1 MDGDADEARKGSQDV
16 PERTSPVFFRG
27 KLGEKLHQET
37 PGFDLSDP
45 NMRVIDVSYNCL
57 HDKHLKWFFRHP
69 ERKKRLVKKGL
80 ITSNEKVLCTRKEYN
95 HYSSYIKSVQLLW
108 EKQCCAQQKM
118 LLKQFLV
125 LQQQG
130 EVPSHISLTD
140 IREWLIA
147 KGRNYFK
154 KTFQSEM
161 KEGKNL
167 YLAELAWD
175 VKRRLR
181 LEELERE
188 VCRELH
194 LERRIPWSLIGQP
207 GSQMGDWRPLGM
219 ETHTPLGMDSPSR
232 HSTSSMD
239 TLSSQILTENLQVAR
254 LHTARPH
261 TARPQTTRPRTAR
274 PPTERPSSGSDHSGT
289 LSTVMTC
296 SPHSTSPSVIT
307 VRDLLLMIGHIK
319 SSLLEEVNSNLI
331 PAMVDF
337 IRQRASESAAESVL
351 PISKDT
357 NEDST
362 QGSVSC
368 TSLLSKVNIIYFTQ
382 SPDSRSSSISID
394 EPVTAVQ
401 TYCSSSSLSSEER
414 AHSSSSQI
422 STENLLAARPQYT
435 RPQTDRPQSVRPQS
449 VRPQSVRPQSARPQ
463 SARPQSARPQSAR
476 PQSARPQS
484 ARPQSARP
492 QSAKPRTATD
502 YSGTSSAVVGRGH
515 VVPVKL
521 TLDPFSS
528 LLSSEETNT
537 NLPSSSPSS
546 CSIKLSD
553 SRSDIPCS
561 LALSSISN
569 VSGCDSSS
577 STSLS
582 SEEQAH
588 SASNQISTNNLQA
601 ARPCSATP
609 QSAMSQSGRPQ
620 SDRQCTAT
628 DDSETSSAVVGCTP
642 HSASP
647 YVIGPFSHGHVIPF
661 KQTLASF
668 SSSYNTSFPSSQGS
682 SSSSSLVS
690 TTLKLSATDMPPKQG
705 SARSTSASSSC
716 SIKLLDSMSDIP
728 CSLAVRSISTVP
740 GPDSSSSPVREHQ
753 FATEVSSIC
762 LSLDKN
768 VQGGS
773 VTPPDS
779 SDVSLPS
786 IIERAGVLVCSV
798 ISQSLA
804 IVEAQ
809 SSVNVEEGSPS
820 PTTVSHSPTRV
831 FVSHLRSSP
840 LGEDLVDSTLGNVI
854 AVLKMEGILSSS
866 PTFEEELLDLS
877 SSCSSSS
884 SETLRCV
891 SVGPLGSGSETSF
904 KLLGGRTLS
913 IATPTA
919 HVITEDLEVYS
930 DEIIDEILIIMR
942 TKKEDDSGS
951 DLSGASTPCNT
962 SESRSSSALRGVLPC
977 DRRILSA
984 TLLGI
989 QNTLDSVN
997 LSGECS
1003 ISPQDNAR
1011 VLEMIELLQRRLEG
1025 TSSES
1030 SIHITDVASPQG
1042 FPLPVSLRAVQSC
1055 VVASD
1060 KDLKAE
1066 RVKGVFESLRS
1077 QFMSN
1082 SIKPVSNIIAKATTK
1097 MAASNQ
1103 VSLETLQAA
1112 SAKSSAVAQNLISSV
1127 IFKVAKESCSD
1138 DLECLGDQLRCPS
1151 ALARVLT
1158 LLTSEKATLT
1168 PDVLKIRREMSKEVA
1183 TELQSFLIKGSLTG
1197 TQTPSNGHVCTSG
1210 SDPREAVRDILRKT
1224 KEEASNKS
1232 LDKIFSV
1239 NLDERLTDSIAD
1251 ALYPKLHDTLESKR
1265 ELHASYYSS
1274 QISCSLSP
1282 FEVENSLELQEFSDP
1297 LSESILCL
1305 LDRTFGD
1312 KALNLKTGGGVF
1324 QYVTD
1329 STYKKLLIGPHTN
1342 DVNVVVH
1349 TIAVEELPVEGCI
1362 AQSEA
1367 IHGLHKKQEL
1377 PSNTSGRGNET
1388 PSPTNCLLEGV
1399 VGKLVQKMLFQGLDI
1414 PEVPM
1419 NDSRSETFKLQYELV
1434 AKLCPLM
1441 VRTIMATTIA
1451 NQPPTIQEAVM
1462 SSENIHVKQLCEA
1475 AFKPLKENHVPDV
1488 SETNIMVRRALS
1500 EIESCMIETS
1510 EEDSPSLHST
1520 PEVVVDLI
1528 TKLLHGY
1535 ELDPEDFASPVS
1547 SPTTPL
1553 SDVAMDM
1560 VVSVLRDMSDSP
1572 DVTSALEMT
1581 KDLKMPYS
1589 RLSSARIVSALCR
1602 ELEEHMGSP
1611 DALRRALSHGSGEMT
1626 TAIASALTR
1635 EVNHLGSI
1643 FPKVSVRPLSSDIC
1657 LRTHQDKVM
1666 VKSRCGSAEVK
1677 TSQPVYIIVH
1687 VEAVMDI
1694 IVRLLSLIVPR
1705 NQVKL
1710 SGWTLVEDVTNKL
1723 SSALWVRV
1731 TNRWS
1736 EANVCLKATD
1746 IFQLVLAVHR
1756 KLTQRYGTEEALQK
1770 ILCHKAPKLHKDIVC
1785 LVTNGIMEAP
1795 SKLQGTKNLE
1805 STLNLKELTALFNEM
1820 TTRQSLNK
1828 NAEQSSIKTVI
1839 EQPERSTVEQV
1850 TSGSTS
1856 FIRERLLEQVLMK
1869 LVKKICRMPK
1879 RTKKHQCIQISDMV
1893 TELIRLFD
1901 DEVAKYLI
1909 ENMESQQTSLDSKM
1923 TSKLADAI
1931 YTDLGKVKRLKRYL
1945 KIEDFFEDQE
1955 MLSIVSVIVSHKLL
1969 AILKP
1974 SVPNP
1979 YDGEASDLEDS
1990 CSDSCSW
1997 DDVEEAESEGVH
2009 YATGRKSNVSIALR
2023 DTTEQPE
2030 VYIAVDSPPVIK
2042 LSKMRKG
2049 IQGFFWGVQK
2059 AWKRLVTCDSSGT
2072 SEG

>member
-1 MDGDADEARKGSQDV
+1 
-16 PERTSPVFFRG
+16 
-27 KLGEKLHQET
+27 
-37 PGFDLSDP
+37 
-45 NMRVIDVSYNCL
+45 MRVIDVSYNCL
-57 HDKHLKWFFRHP
+57 HDKHLKCFFRHP
-69 ERKKRLVKKGL
+69 ERKKRLVKQGL
-80 ITSNEKVLCTRKEYN
+80 ITSNEKVLCTCKEYN
-95 HYSSYIKSVQLLW
+95 RYSGYIKSVQLLW
-108 EKQCCAQQKM
+108 EKQCCAQQKN

-154 KTFQSEM
+154 NTFQSEM
-161 KEGKNL
+161 EEGKNL
-167 YLAELAWD
+167 HLAELAWE

-188 VCRELH
+188 VCRELR
-194 LERRIPWSLIGQP
+194 LERRIGQP

-219 ETHTPLGMDSPSR
+219 ETHTPLVMDSPFR

-239 TLSSQILTENLQVAR
+239 TLSSQISTENLEVAR
-254 LHTARPH
+254 LHTARP
-261 TARPQTTRPRTAR
+261 RSAR
-274 PPTERPSSGSDHSGT
+274 PPTERPSSDSDHSGT
-289 LSTVMTC
+289 VSTVMTC
-296 SPHSTSPSVIT
+296 SPHSASPSAIT
-307 VRDLLLMIGHIK
+307 VRDLLLMIGHIT
-319 SSLLEEVNSNLI
+319 SSVLEEVNGILI
-331 PAMVDF
+331 PALVDL
-337 IRQRASESAAESVL
+337 IRLRASESAAESML

-368 TSLLSKVNIIYFTQ
+368 TSLLSKVNVICLTQ
-382 SPDSRSSSISID
+382 SPDSRSSPISID

-401 TYCSSSSLSSEER
+401 TCCSSSSLSSEER

-422 STENLLAARPQYT
+422 STKNLLAT
-435 RPQTDRPQSVRPQS
+435 RPRST
-449 VRPQSVRPQSARPQ
+449 
-463 SARPQSARPQSAR
+463 
-476 PQSARPQS
+476 
-484 ARPQSARP
+484 RP
-492 QSAKPRTATD
+492 QSAKPPTAKPSPAKPPSDKPSPAKPPSAKPPSDKPPPAKPQSAKPSPAKPSPAKPPSDKPSPAKPPSAKLRSAVPQSAKPQSAKPPPAKLRSAKPPLAKLQSAKPPTATD

-515 VVPVKL
+515 VIPVKL
-521 TLDPFSS
+521 TLAPFSS

-537 NLPSSSPSS
+537 NLPSSSRPSS
-546 CSIKLSD
+546 CSIKLLD

-561 LALSSISN
+561 LA
-569 VSGCDSSS
+569 VS
-577 STSLS
+577 
-582 SEEQAH
+582 
-588 SASNQISTNNLQA
+588 
-601 ARPCSATP
+601 
-609 QSAMSQSGRPQ
+609 
-620 SDRQCTAT
+620 
-628 DDSETSSAVVGCTP
+628 
-642 HSASP
+642 
-647 YVIGPFSHGHVIPF
+647 
-661 KQTLASF
+661 
-668 SSSYNTSFPSSQGS
+668 
-682 SSSSSLVS
+682 
-690 TTLKLSATDMPPKQG
+690 
-705 SARSTSASSSC
+705 
-716 SIKLLDSMSDIP
+716 
-728 CSLAVRSISTVP
+728 SISTVP
-740 GPDSSSSPVREHQ
+740 GHDSSSSPVRENQ

-762 LSLDKN
+762 LSQDRN
-768 VQGGS
+768 GQGGS
-773 VTPPDS
+773 VTPPAPL
-779 SDVSLPS
+779 DVSLPS
-786 IIERAGVLVCSV
+786 IIEQAGELVCSV
-798 ISQSLA
+798 ISKSLA
-804 IVEAQ
+804 IVEAR

-820 PTTVSHSPTRV
+820 PTTVSHSPTSV

-840 LGEDLVDSTLGNVI
+840 LGEDLVDSTLADVI
-854 AVLKMEGILSSS
+854 SVLKMEGILSSS
-866 PTFEEELLDLS
+866 PTLEEELLDLS

-884 SETLRCV
+884 SETLQCV
-891 SVGPLGSGSETSF
+891 SVGPLGGGSETSF

-942 TKKEDDSGS
+942 TKKDDDSGS
-951 DLSGASTPCNT
+951 DVSGASTPCST
-962 SESRSSSALRGVLPC
+962 PAPQSRSSSALRGVLPH
-977 DRRILSA
+977 DRRILST

-989 QNTLDSVN
+989 QNTLDSEN

-1011 VLEMIELLQRRLEG
+1011 VLEMIKLLQRRLDG
-1025 TSSES
+1025 TPSES
-1030 SIHITDVASPQG
+1030 SIHITDVASPLG
-1042 FPLPVSLRAVQSC
+1042 FPLPVSLHAVQSC
-1055 VVASD
+1055 VFATD

-1077 QFMSN
+1077 QFMSY
-1082 SIKPVSNIIAKATTK
+1082 SIKPVSNIITRATTK

-1127 IFKVAKESCSD
+1127 LFQVAKVSCSD
-1138 DLECLGDQLRCPS
+1138 DLEGLGDHLRCPS
-1151 ALARVLT
+1151 TLTRVLT
-1158 LLTSEKATLT
+1158 PLTSEKATLT
-1168 PDVLKIRREMSKEVA
+1168 PAVLKIRREMCKEVA
-1183 TELQSFLIKGSLTG
+1183 TELQSFLIKESLTG
-1197 TQTPSNGHVCTSG
+1197 TQTPSNGHACTSG
-1210 SDPREAVRDILRKT
+1210 SAPREAVRDILRKT

-1232 LDKIFSV
+1232 LNNIFSV

-1265 ELHASYYSS
+1265 ELQASYYSS

-1282 FEVENSLELQEFSDP
+1282 FEVESSLELQEFTDP
-1297 LSESILCL
+1297 LSESVLCL

-1312 KALNLKTGGGVF
+1312 KAQNLKTGGGVL

-1329 STYKKLLIGPHTN
+1329 PTYKKLLIGPHTN

-1377 PSNTSGRGNET
+1377 PSSGRGNET
-1388 PSPTNCLLEGV
+1388 QSPTNCLLEGV
-1399 VGKLVQKMLFQGLDI
+1399 VGKLVRKMLFQGLDV

-1419 NDSRSETFKLQYELV
+1419 KDSRSESFKLQYELV

-1462 SSENIHVKQLCEA
+1462 SSENIHVKELCEA
-1475 AFKPLKENHVPDV
+1475 GIKPFKENHVPDD

-1500 EIESCMIETS
+1500 EIESCMMENS
-1510 EEDSPSLHST
+1510 DKDSPSLHST

-1535 ELDPEDFASPVS
+1535 ELDSEDFASPVS
-1547 SPTTPL
+1547 SPTTTL

-1572 DVTSALEMT
+1572 DVPSALEMT
-1581 KDLKMPYS
+1581 KDLKTPYS
-1589 RLSSARIVSALCR
+1589 RPSSARIVSALCR

-1611 DALRRALSHGSGEMT
+1611 DALRRALSRGSGEMT
-1626 TAIASALTR
+1626 TAIASAVTR
-1635 EVNHLGSI
+1635 EVNRLGSI
-1643 FPKVSVRPLSSDIC
+1643 VPKVSVRPLSSDIC
-1657 LRTHQDKVM
+1657 LRTDQDKVM

-1677 TSQPVYIIVH
+1677 ASQPVYIIVH

-1694 IVRLLSLIVPR
+1694 IVRLRSLIVPR
-1705 NQVKL
+1705 TQDKL
-1710 SGWTLVEDVTNKL
+1710 ASWTLVEDVTNKL

-1731 TNRWS
+1731 TNRWR

-1746 IFQLVLAVHR
+1746 IFQLVLSVHR
-1756 KLTQRYGTEEALQK
+1756 KLMQRYGTEEALQK

-1785 LVTNGIMEAP
+1785 LVTNAIMDAP

-1828 NAEQSSIKTVI
+1828 KAEQSSIKTEI
-1839 EQPERSTVEQV
+1839 EQPEWSTVEQV
-1850 TSGSTS
+1850 TSGSSS
-1856 FIRERLLEQVLMK
+1856 FIRELILEEVLMK

-1879 RTKKHQCIQISDMV
+1879 RTNKHQRIQISDLV

-1909 ENMESQQTSLDSKM
+1909 EEMGSQQKSFNSKM

-1931 YTDLGKVKRLKRYL
+1931 YTDLGKVKRLKRSL
-1945 KIEDFFEDQE
+1945 KIDDLFEDQE

-1974 SVPNP
+1974 SVPS
-1979 YDGEASDLEDS
+1979 ETSDLEDS
-1990 CSDSCSW
+1990 CSD
-1997 DDVEEAESEGVH
+1997 DVEDVESEGVH
-2009 YATGRKSNVSIALR
+2009 YATGRKSKRSIVLK
-2023 DTTEQPE
+2023 DTTDQPDM
-2030 VYIAVDSPPVIK
+2030 YIAVDSPPMIK

-2049 IQGFFWGVQK
+2049 IRGFFWGVQK
-2059 AWKRLVTCDSSGT
+2059 AWKRLVTCKSSG
-2072 SEG
+2072 SSDG

>member
-1 MDGDADEARKGSQDV
+1 
-16 PERTSPVFFRG
+16 
-27 KLGEKLHQET
+27 
-37 PGFDLSDP
+37 
-45 NMRVIDVSYNCL
+45 MRVIDVSYNCL
-57 HDKHLKWFFRHP
+57 HDKHLKCFFRHP
-69 ERKKRLVKKGL
+69 ERKKRLVKQGL
-80 ITSNEKVLCTRKEYN
+80 ITSNEKVLCTCKEYN
-95 HYSSYIKSVQLLW
+95 RYSGYIKSVQLLW
-108 EKQCCAQQKM
+108 EKQCCAQQKN

-154 KTFQSEM
+154 NTFQSEM
-161 KEGKNL
+161 EEGKNL

-188 VCRELH
+188 VCRELR
-194 LERRIPWSLIGQP
+194 LERRTGQP

-219 ETHTPLGMDSPSR
+219 ETHTPLVMDSPFR

-239 TLSSQILTENLQVAR
+239 TLSSQISTENLEVAR
-254 LHTARPH
+254 LHTARP
-261 TARPQTTRPRTAR
+261 RSAR
-274 PPTERPSSGSDHSGT
+274 PPTERPSSDSDHSGT

-296 SPHSTSPSVIT
+296 SPHSASPSVIT
-307 VRDLLLMIGHIK
+307 VRDLLLMIGHIT
-319 SSLLEEVNSNLI
+319 SSVLEEVNSILI
-331 PAMVDF
+331 PALVDL
-337 IRQRASESAAESVL
+337 IRLRASESAAESML

-368 TSLLSKVNIIYFTQ
+368 TSLLSKVNVICLTQ
-382 SPDSRSSSISID
+382 SPDSRSSPISID

-401 TYCSSSSLSSEER
+401 TCCSSSSLSSEER

-422 STENLLAARPQYT
+422 STKNLLAT
-435 RPQTDRPQSVRPQS
+435 RPRST
-449 VRPQSVRPQSARPQ
+449 
-463 SARPQSARPQSAR
+463 
-476 PQSARPQS
+476 
-484 ARPQSARP
+484 RP
-492 QSAKPRTATD
+492 QSAKPPPAKPSPAKPPSDKPSPAKPQSAKPPPAKPPSAKPPSAKPPSAKPPPAKLQSAKPPPAKLRSAIPPPAKLRSAKPQSAKPPPAKLQSANPPPAKLRSAKPPPAKLQSAKPQSAKPPTATD
-502 YSGTSSAVVGRGH
+502 YSGTLSAVVGRGH
-515 VVPVKL
+515 VIPVKL
-521 TLDPFSS
+521 TLAPFSS

-537 NLPSSSPSS
+537 NLPSSSCPSS
-546 CSIKLSD
+546 CSIKLLD

-561 LALSSISN
+561 LA
-569 VSGCDSSS
+569 VS
-577 STSLS
+577 
-582 SEEQAH
+582 
-588 SASNQISTNNLQA
+588 
-601 ARPCSATP
+601 
-609 QSAMSQSGRPQ
+609 
-620 SDRQCTAT
+620 
-628 DDSETSSAVVGCTP
+628 
-642 HSASP
+642 
-647 YVIGPFSHGHVIPF
+647 
-661 KQTLASF
+661 
-668 SSSYNTSFPSSQGS
+668 
-682 SSSSSLVS
+682 
-690 TTLKLSATDMPPKQG
+690 
-705 SARSTSASSSC
+705 
-716 SIKLLDSMSDIP
+716 
-728 CSLAVRSISTVP
+728 SISTVP
-740 GPDSSSSPVREHQ
+740 GHDSSSSPVRENQ

-762 LSLDKN
+762 LSQDRN
-768 VQGGS
+768 GQGGS
-773 VTPPDS
+773 VTPPAPL
-779 SDVSLPS
+779 DVSLPS
-786 IIERAGVLVCSV
+786 IIERAGELVCSV
-798 ISQSLA
+798 ISKSLA
-804 IVEAQ
+804 IVEAR
-809 SSVNVEEGSPS
+809 SSVNGEEGSPS

-840 LGEDLVDSTLGNVI
+840 LGEDLVDSTLADVI
-854 AVLKMEGILSSS
+854 SVLKMEGILSSS
-866 PTFEEELLDLS
+866 PTLEEELLDLS

-884 SETLRCV
+884 SETLQCV

-942 TKKEDDSGS
+942 TKKDDDSGS
-951 DLSGASTPCNT
+951 DVSGASTPCST
-962 SESRSSSALRGVLPC
+962 PAPQSRSSSALRGVLPH
-977 DRRILSA
+977 DRRILST

-989 QNTLDSVN
+989 QNTLDSEN

-1011 VLEMIELLQRRLEG
+1011 VLEMIKLLQRRLDG
-1025 TSSES
+1025 TPSES
-1030 SIHITDVASPQG
+1030 SIHITDVASPLG
-1042 FPLPVSLRAVQSC
+1042 FPLPVSLHAVQSC
-1055 VVASD
+1055 VFATD

-1077 QFMSN
+1077 QFMSY
-1082 SIKPVSNIIAKATTK
+1082 SIKPVSNIITRATTK

-1127 IFKVAKESCSD
+1127 LFQVAKVSCSD
-1138 DLECLGDQLRCPS
+1138 DLEGLGDHLRCPS
-1151 ALARVLT
+1151 TLTRVLT
-1158 LLTSEKATLT
+1158 PLTSEKATLT
-1168 PDVLKIRREMSKEVA
+1168 PAVLKIRREMCKEVA
-1183 TELQSFLIKGSLTG
+1183 TELQSFLIKESLTG
-1197 TQTPSNGHVCTSG
+1197 TQTPSNGHACTSG
-1210 SDPREAVRDILRKT
+1210 SAPREAVRDILRKT

-1232 LDKIFSV
+1232 LNNIFSV

-1265 ELHASYYSS
+1265 ELQASYYSS

-1282 FEVENSLELQEFSDP
+1282 FEVESSLELQEFTDP
-1297 LSESILCL
+1297 LSESVLCL

-1312 KALNLKTGGGVF
+1312 KAQNLKTGGGVL

-1329 STYKKLLIGPHTN
+1329 PTYKKLLIGPHTN

-1377 PSNTSGRGNET
+1377 PSSTSGRGNET

-1399 VGKLVQKMLFQGLDI
+1399 VGKLVRKMLFQGLDI

-1419 NDSRSETFKLQYELV
+1419 NDSRSESFKLQYELV

-1462 SSENIHVKQLCEA
+1462 SSENIHVKELCEA
-1475 AFKPLKENHVPDV
+1475 GIKPLKENNVPDD
-1488 SETNIMVRRALS
+1488 SETNIMVRGALS

-1510 EEDSPSLHST
+1510 DKDSPSLHST

-1535 ELDPEDFASPVS
+1535 ELDSEDFASPVS
-1547 SPTTPL
+1547 SPTTTL

-1581 KDLKMPYS
+1581 KDLKTPYS
-1589 RLSSARIVSALCR
+1589 RPSSARIVSALCR

-1611 DALRRALSHGSGEMT
+1611 DALRRALSRGSGEMT
-1626 TAIASALTR
+1626 TAIASAVTR
-1635 EVNHLGSI
+1635 EVNRLGSI
-1643 FPKVSVRPLSSDIC
+1643 VPKVSVRPLSSDIC
-1657 LRTHQDKVM
+1657 LRTDQDKVM

-1677 TSQPVYIIVH
+1677 ASQPVYIIVH

-1694 IVRLLSLIVPR
+1694 IVRLRSLIVPR
-1705 NQVKL
+1705 TQDKL
-1710 SGWTLVEDVTNKL
+1710 ASWTLVEDVTNKL

-1731 TNRWS
+1731 TNRWR

-1746 IFQLVLAVHR
+1746 IFQLVLSVHR
-1756 KLTQRYGTEEALQK
+1756 KLMQRYGTEEALQK

-1785 LVTNGIMEAP
+1785 LVTNAIMDAP

-1828 NAEQSSIKTVI
+1828 KAEQSSIKTEI
-1839 EQPERSTVEQV
+1839 EQPEWSTVEQV
-1850 TSGSTS
+1850 TSGSSS
-1856 FIRERLLEQVLMK
+1856 FIRELILEEVLMK

-1879 RTKKHQCIQISDMV
+1879 RTNKHQRIQISDLV

-1909 ENMESQQTSLDSKM
+1909 EEMGSQQKSFNSKM

-1931 YTDLGKVKRLKRYL
+1931 YTDLGKVKRLKRSL
-1945 KIEDFFEDQE
+1945 KIDDLFEDQE

-1974 SVPNP
+1974 SVPS
-1979 YDGEASDLEDS
+1979 ETSDLEDS
-1990 CSDSCSW
+1990 CSD
-1997 DDVEEAESEGVH
+1997 DVEDVESEGVH
-2009 YATGRKSNVSIALR
+2009 YATGRKSKMSIVLK
-2023 DTTEQPE
+2023 DTTDQPE
-2030 VYIAVDSPPVIK
+2030 MYIAVDSPPMIK

-2049 IQGFFWGVQK
+2049 IRGFFWGVQK
-2059 AWKRLVTCDSSGT
+2059 AWKRLVTCKSSG
-2072 SEG
+2072 SSDG

>member
-1 MDGDADEARKGSQDV
+1 MPTMSKSAGKEEENGLQEA
-16 PERTSPVFFRG
+16 PERTFPVFFRG
-27 KLGEKLHQET
+27 KLGGKLHQET
-37 PGFDLSDP
+37 PGFDLLDP
-45 NMRVIDVSYNCL
+45 NMRVIDVSYNCI
-57 HDKHLKWFFRHP
+57 HDKHLKCFFRHP
-69 ERKKRLVKKGL
+69 ERKKRLVKQGL
-80 ITSNEKVLCTRKEYN
+80 ITSNEKVLCTCKEYN
-95 HYSSYIKSVQLLW
+95 RYSGYIKSVQLLW
-108 EKQCCAQQKM
+108 EKQCCAQQKN

-130 EVPSHISLTD
+130 EVPSHNSLTD

-154 KTFQSEM
+154 NTFQSEM
-161 KEGKNL
+161 EEGKNL

-188 VCRELH
+188 VCRELR
-194 LERRIPWSLIGQP
+194 LERRIGQ
-207 GSQMGDWRPLGM
+207 
-219 ETHTPLGMDSPSR
+219 
-232 HSTSSMD
+232 
-239 TLSSQILTENLQVAR
+239 
-254 LHTARPH
+254 
-261 TARPQTTRPRTAR
+261 
-274 PPTERPSSGSDHSGT
+274 
-289 LSTVMTC
+289 
-296 SPHSTSPSVIT
+296 IT
-307 VRDLLLMIGHIK
+307 VRDLLLMIGHIT
-319 SSLLEEVNSNLI
+319 SSVLEEVNSILI
-331 PAMVDF
+331 PALVDL
-337 IRQRASESAAESVL
+337 IRLRASESAAESTL

-368 TSLLSKVNIIYFTQ
+368 TSLLSKVNVICLTQ
-382 SPDSRSSSISID
+382 SPDSR
-394 EPVTAVQ
+394 
-401 TYCSSSSLSSEER
+401 
-414 AHSSSSQI
+414 
-422 STENLLAARPQYT
+422 
-435 RPQTDRPQSVRPQS
+435 
-449 VRPQSVRPQSARPQ
+449 
-463 SARPQSARPQSAR
+463 
-476 PQSARPQS
+476 
-484 ARPQSARP
+484 
-492 QSAKPRTATD
+492 
-502 YSGTSSAVVGRGH
+502 GH
-515 VVPVKL
+515 VIPVKL
-521 TLDPFSS
+521 TLTPFSS

-537 NLPSSSPSS
+537 NLPSSSCPSS
-546 CSIKLSD
+546 CSIKLLD

-561 LALSSISN
+561 LA
-569 VSGCDSSS
+569 VS
-577 STSLS
+577 
-582 SEEQAH
+582 
-588 SASNQISTNNLQA
+588 
-601 ARPCSATP
+601 
-609 QSAMSQSGRPQ
+609 
-620 SDRQCTAT
+620 
-628 DDSETSSAVVGCTP
+628 
-642 HSASP
+642 
-647 YVIGPFSHGHVIPF
+647 
-661 KQTLASF
+661 
-668 SSSYNTSFPSSQGS
+668 
-682 SSSSSLVS
+682 
-690 TTLKLSATDMPPKQG
+690 
-705 SARSTSASSSC
+705 
-716 SIKLLDSMSDIP
+716 
-728 CSLAVRSISTVP
+728 SISTVP
-740 GPDSSSSPVREHQ
+740 GHDSSSSPVRENQ

-762 LSLDKN
+762 LSQDRN
-768 VQGGS
+768 GQGGS
-773 VTPPDS
+773 VTPPAPL
-779 SDVSLPS
+779 DVSLPS
-786 IIERAGVLVCSV
+786 IIEQGGELVCSV
-798 ISQSLA
+798 ISKSLA
-804 IVEAQ
+804 IVEAR
-809 SSVNVEEGSPS
+809 SSVNGEEGSPS

-840 LGEDLVDSTLGNVI
+840 LGEDLVDSTLADVI
-854 AVLKMEGILSSS
+854 SVLKMEGILSSS
-866 PTFEEELLDLS
+866 PTLEEELLDLS

-884 SETLRCV
+884 SETLQCV

-904 KLLGGRTLS
+904 KLLVGRTLS

-942 TKKEDDSGS
+942 TKKDDDSGS
-951 DLSGASTPCNT
+951 DVSGASTPCST
-962 SESRSSSALRGVLPC
+962 PAPQSRSSSALRGVLPH
-977 DRRILSA
+977 DRRILST

-989 QNTLDSVN
+989 QNTLDSEN

-1011 VLEMIELLQRRLEG
+1011 VLEMIKLLQRRLDG
-1025 TSSES
+1025 TPSES
-1030 SIHITDVASPQG
+1030 SIHITDVASPLG
-1042 FPLPVSLRAVQSC
+1042 FPLPVSLHAVQSC
-1055 VVASD
+1055 VFATD

-1077 QFMSN
+1077 QFMSY
-1082 SIKPVSNIIAKATTK
+1082 SIKPVSNIITRATTK

-1127 IFKVAKESCSD
+1127 LFQVAKVSCSD
-1138 DLECLGDQLRCPS
+1138 DLEGLGDHLRCPS
-1151 ALARVLT
+1151 TLTRVLT
-1158 LLTSEKATLT
+1158 PLTSEKATLT
-1168 PDVLKIRREMSKEVA
+1168 PAVLKIRREMCKEVA
-1183 TELQSFLIKGSLTG
+1183 TELQSFLIKESLTG

-1210 SDPREAVRDILRKT
+1210 SAPREAVRDILRKT

-1232 LDKIFSV
+1232 LNNIFFV
-1239 NLDERLTDSIAD
+1239 HLDERLTDSIAD

-1265 ELHASYYSS
+1265 ELQASYYSS

-1282 FEVENSLELQEFSDP
+1282 FEVESSLELQEFTDP
-1297 LSESILCL
+1297 LSESVLCL

-1312 KALNLKTGGGVF
+1312 KAQNLKTGGGVL

-1329 STYKKLLIGPHTN
+1329 PTYKKLLIGPHTN

-1377 PSNTSGRGNET
+1377 PSSTSGRGNET

-1399 VGKLVQKMLFQGLDI
+1399 VGKLVRKMLFQGLDI

-1419 NDSRSETFKLQYELV
+1419 NDSRSESFKLQYELV

-1462 SSENIHVKQLCEA
+1462 SSENIHVKELCEA
-1475 AFKPLKENHVPDV
+1475 GINPLKENHVPDD
-1488 SETNIMVRRALS
+1488 SETNIMVRGALS

-1510 EEDSPSLHST
+1510 DKDSPSLHST

-1535 ELDPEDFASPVS
+1535 ELDSEDFASPVS
-1547 SPTTPL
+1547 SPTTTL

-1581 KDLKMPYS
+1581 KDLKTPYS
-1589 RLSSARIVSALCR
+1589 RPSSARIVSALCR

-1611 DALRRALSHGSGEMT
+1611 DALRRALSRGSGEMT
-1626 TAIASALTR
+1626 TAIASAVTR
-1635 EVNHLGSI
+1635 EVNRLGSI
-1643 FPKVSVRPLSSDIC
+1643 VPKVSVRPLSSDIC
-1657 LRTHQDKVM
+1657 LRTDQDKVM

-1677 TSQPVYIIVH
+1677 ASQPVYIIVH

-1694 IVRLLSLIVPR
+1694 IVRLRSLIVPR
-1705 NQVKL
+1705 TQDKL
-1710 SGWTLVEDVTNKL
+1710 ASWTLVEDVTNKL

-1731 TNRWS
+1731 TNRWR

-1746 IFQLVLAVHR
+1746 IFQLVLSVHR
-1756 KLTQRYGTEEALQK
+1756 KLMQRYGTEEALQK

-1785 LVTNGIMEAP
+1785 LVTNAIMDAP

-1828 NAEQSSIKTVI
+1828 KAEQSSIKTEI
-1839 EQPERSTVEQV
+1839 EQPEWSTVEQV
-1850 TSGSTS
+1850 TSGSSS
-1856 FIRERLLEQVLMK
+1856 FIRELILEEVLMK

-1879 RTKKHQCIQISDMV
+1879 RTNKHQRIQISDLV

-1909 ENMESQQTSLDSKM
+1909 EEMGSQQKSFNSKM

-1931 YTDLGKVKRLKRYL
+1931 YTDLGKVKRLKRSL
-1945 KIEDFFEDQE
+1945 KIDDLFEDQE

-1974 SVPNP
+1974 SVPS
-1979 YDGEASDLEDS
+1979 ETSDLEDS
-1990 CSDSCSW
+1990 YS
-1997 DDVEEAESEGVH
+1997 DDVEDAESEGVH
-2009 YATGRKSNVSIALR
+2009 YATGRKSKMSIVLK
-2023 DTTEQPE
+2023 DTTDQPE
-2030 VYIAVDSPPVIK
+2030 MYIAVDSPPMIK

-2049 IQGFFWGVQK
+2049 IRGFFWGVQK
-2059 AWKRLVTCDSSGT
+2059 AWKRLVTCKSSG
-2072 SEG
+2072 SSDG

>member
-1 MDGDADEARKGSQDV
+1 
-16 PERTSPVFFRG
+16 
-27 KLGEKLHQET
+27 
-37 PGFDLSDP
+37 
-45 NMRVIDVSYNCL
+45 MRVMDVSYNCL
-57 HDKHLKWFFRHP
+57 HDKHLKSFFRHP
-69 ERKKRLVKKGL
+69 ERKKRLVKQGL
-80 ITSNEKVLCTRKEYN
+80 ITSNEKVLCTCKEYN
-95 HYSSYIKSVQLLW
+95 RYSSYIKSVQLLW
-108 EKQCCAQQKM
+108 EKQCCAQQKN

-154 KTFQSEM
+154 NTFQSEM
-161 KEGKNL
+161 EEGKNL
-167 YLAELAWD
+167 HLAELAWD

-188 VCRELH
+188 VCRELR
-194 LERRIPWSLIGQP
+194 LARRIRWSVIGQP

-219 ETHTPLGMDSPSR
+219 ETHTPLVMDSPFR

-239 TLSSQILTENLQVAR
+239 TLSSQISTKNLEVAR
-254 LHTARPH
+254 LHTARP
-261 TARPQTTRPRTAR
+261 RYAR
-274 PPTERPSSGSDHSGT
+274 PPTERPSSDSDHSGT
-289 LSTVMTC
+289 LSTVTTC
-296 SPHSTSPSVIT
+296 SPHSASPSVIT
-307 VRDLLLMIGHIK
+307 VRDLLLMIGHIT
-319 SSLLEEVNSNLI
+319 SSVLEEVNSILI
-331 PAMVDF
+331 PALVDL
-337 IRQRASESAAESVL
+337 IRLRASESDAESML
-351 PISKDT
+351 SISKDT

-368 TSLLSKVNIIYFTQ
+368 TSLLSKVNVICLTQ
-382 SPDSRSSSISID
+382 SPDSRSSPISIE
-394 EPVTAVQ
+394 EPVKTC
-401 TYCSSSSLSSEER
+401 CSSSSLSSEER

-422 STENLLAARPQYT
+422 STKNLLATWPRST
-435 RPQTDRPQSVRPQS
+435 
-449 VRPQSVRPQSARPQ
+449 
-463 SARPQSARPQSAR
+463 
-476 PQSARPQS
+476 
-484 ARPQSARP
+484 RP
-492 QSAKPRTATD
+492 QSAKPPPAKPSPAKPPSDKPSPAKPSPAKPSPAKPPSAKPPSAKPPSAKPPPTKPPPAKLRSAKPQSGKPPPAKLRSAKPQSAKPPPAKPQSAKPPPAKLQSAKPLLAKLQSAKPPTATD
-502 YSGTSSAVVGRGH
+502 YSGTLSAVVGRGH
-515 VVPVKL
+515 VIPVKL
-521 TLDPFSS
+521 TLAPFSS

-537 NLPSSSPSS
+537 NLPSSSRPSS
-546 CSIKLSD
+546 CSIKLLD
-553 SRSDIPCS
+553 RRSDIPCS
-561 LALSSISN
+561 LA
-569 VSGCDSSS
+569 VS
-577 STSLS
+577 
-582 SEEQAH
+582 
-588 SASNQISTNNLQA
+588 
-601 ARPCSATP
+601 
-609 QSAMSQSGRPQ
+609 
-620 SDRQCTAT
+620 
-628 DDSETSSAVVGCTP
+628 
-642 HSASP
+642 
-647 YVIGPFSHGHVIPF
+647 
-661 KQTLASF
+661 
-668 SSSYNTSFPSSQGS
+668 
-682 SSSSSLVS
+682 
-690 TTLKLSATDMPPKQG
+690 
-705 SARSTSASSSC
+705 
-716 SIKLLDSMSDIP
+716 
-728 CSLAVRSISTVP
+728 SISTVP
-740 GPDSSSSPVREHQ
+740 GPDSSRSPKRENQ
-753 FATEVSSIC
+753 YATEVSSIC
-762 LSLDKN
+762 LSQDRN
-768 VQGGS
+768 GQGGS
-773 VTPPDS
+773 VTPPAPL
-779 SDVSLPS
+779 DVSLPS
-786 IIERAGVLVCSV
+786 IIERAGGLVCSV

-804 IVEAQ
+804 IVEAR
-809 SSVNVEEGSPS
+809 SSVNGEKGSPS

-840 LGEDLVDSTLGNVI
+840 LGEDLVDSTLADVI
-854 AVLKMEGILSSS
+854 SVLKMEGIFSSS
-866 PTFEEELLDLS
+866 PTLDEELLDLS

-884 SETLRCV
+884 SETLQCV

-942 TKKEDDSGS
+942 TKKDDDSGS
-951 DLSGASTPCNT
+951 DVSGASTPCST
-962 SESRSSSALRGVLPC
+962 PAPQSRSSSALRGVLPH
-977 DRRILSA
+977 DRRILST

-989 QNTLDSVN
+989 QNTLDSEN

-1011 VLEMIELLQRRLEG
+1011 VLEMIKLLQRRLDG
-1025 TSSES
+1025 TPSES
-1030 SIHITDVASPQG
+1030 SIHITDVASPLG
-1042 FPLPVSLRAVQSC
+1042 FPLPVSLHAVQSC
-1055 VVASD
+1055 VFATD

-1077 QFMSN
+1077 QFMSY
-1082 SIKPVSNIIAKATTK
+1082 SIKPVSNIITRATTK
-1097 MAASNQ
+1097 MAASKQ

-1127 IFKVAKESCSD
+1127 LFQVAKVSCSD
-1138 DLECLGDQLRCPS
+1138 DLEGLGDHLRCPS
-1151 ALARVLT
+1151 TLTRVLT
-1158 LLTSEKATLT
+1158 PLTSEKATLT
-1168 PDVLKIRREMSKEVA
+1168 PAVLKIRREMCKEVA
-1183 TELQSFLIKGSLTG
+1183 TELQSFLIKESLTG
-1197 TQTPSNGHVCTSG
+1197 TQTPSNGHACTSG
-1210 SDPREAVRDILRKT
+1210 SAPREAVRDILRKT

-1232 LDKIFSV
+1232 LNNIFSV

-1265 ELHASYYSS
+1265 ELQASYYSS

-1282 FEVENSLELQEFSDP
+1282 FEVESSLELQEFTDP
-1297 LSESILCL
+1297 LSESVLCL

-1312 KALNLKTGGGVF
+1312 KAQNLKTGGGVL

-1329 STYKKLLIGPHTN
+1329 PTYKKLLIGPHTN

-1377 PSNTSGRGNET
+1377 PSSTSDRGNET

-1399 VGKLVQKMLFQGLDI
+1399 VGKLIRKMLFQGLDI
-1414 PEVPM
+1414 PELPM
-1419 NDSRSETFKLQYELV
+1419 NDSRSESFKPQYELI

-1451 NQPPTIQEAVM
+1451 NQQPTIQEAVM
-1462 SSENIHVKQLCEA
+1462 SSDNIHVKELCEA
-1475 AFKPLKENHVPDV
+1475 GIKPLKENHVPDD

-1510 EEDSPSLHST
+1510 ANDSPSLHST

-1535 ELDPEDFASPVS
+1535 ELPSEDFASPVS
-1547 SPTTPL
+1547 SPTTTL

-1560 VVSVLRDMSDSP
+1560 VVSVLRDLSDSP

-1581 KDLKMPYS
+1581 KDLKTPYS
-1589 RLSSARIVSALCR
+1589 RPSSARIVSALCR
-1602 ELEEHMGSP
+1602 ELEEHVGSP
-1611 DALRRALSHGSGEMT
+1611 DALRRALRRGSGEMT
-1626 TAIASALTR
+1626 TAIASAVTR
-1635 EVNHLGSI
+1635 EVNRLGSI
-1643 FPKVSVRPLSSDIC
+1643 VPKVSVRPLSSDIC
-1657 LRTHQDKVM
+1657 LRTDQDKVT

-1694 IVRLLSLIVPR
+1694 IVRLRALIVPR
-1705 NQVKL
+1705 TQDKL
-1710 SGWTLVEDVTNKL
+1710 ASWTLVEDVTNKL

-1731 TNRWS
+1731 TNRWR

-1746 IFQLVLAVHR
+1746 IFQLVLSVHR
-1756 KLTQRYGTEEALQK
+1756 KLMQRYGTEEALQK

-1785 LVTNGIMEAP
+1785 LVTNGIMDAP

-1828 NAEQSSIKTVI
+1828 KAEQSSIKTEI
-1839 EQPERSTVEQV
+1839 EQPERSTVDQV
-1850 TSGSTS
+1850 TSGSSS
-1856 FIRERLLEQVLMK
+1856 FIRELILEEVLMK
-1869 LVKKICRMPK
+1869 LVKKICRFPK
-1879 RTKKHQCIQISDMV
+1879 RTNKHQRIQISDLV

-1909 ENMESQQTSLDSKM
+1909 EEMGSQQKSFNSKM

-1931 YTDLGKVKRLKRYL
+1931 YTDLGKVKRLKRSL
-1945 KIEDFFEDQE
+1945 KIDDLFEDQE
-1955 MLSIVSVIVSHKLL
+1955 MLSFVSDIVSHKLL

-1979 YDGEASDLEDS
+1979 YDHKTSDLEDS
-1990 CSDSCSW
+1990 CSD
-1997 DDVEEAESEGVH
+1997 DVEDAESEGVH
-2009 YATGRKSNVSIALR
+2009 YATGRKSKMSIVLK
-2023 DTTEQPE
+2023 DTTDQPE
-2030 VYIAVDSPPVIK
+2030 MYIAVDSPPMIK

-2049 IQGFFWGVQK
+2049 IRGFFWGVQK
-2059 AWKRLVTCDSSGT
+2059 AWKRLVTCKSSG
-2072 SEG
+2072 SSDG

>member
-1 MDGDADEARKGSQDV
+1 MDGDEARKGLQEA
-16 PERTSPVFFRG
+16 PERTFPVFFRG

-37 PGFDLSDP
+37 PGFDLLDP

-57 HDKHLKWFFRHP
+57 HDKHLKCFFRHP
-69 ERKKRLVKKGL
+69 ERKKRLVKQGL
-80 ITSNEKVLCTRKEYN
+80 ITSNEKVLCTCKEYN
-95 HYSSYIKSVQLLW
+95 RYSGYIKSVQLLW
-108 EKQCCAQQKM
+108 EKQCCAQQKN

-154 KTFQSEM
+154 NTFQSEM
-161 KEGKNL
+161 EEGKNL

-188 VCRELH
+188 VCRELR
-194 LERRIPWSLIGQP
+194 LERRTGQP

-219 ETHTPLGMDSPSR
+219 ETHTPLVMDSPFR

-239 TLSSQILTENLQVAR
+239 TLSSQISTENLEVAR
-254 LHTARPH
+254 LHTARP
-261 TARPQTTRPRTAR
+261 RSAR
-274 PPTERPSSGSDHSGT
+274 PPTERPSSDSDHSGT

-296 SPHSTSPSVIT
+296 SPHSASPSVIT
-307 VRDLLLMIGHIK
+307 VRDLLLMIGHIT
-319 SSLLEEVNSNLI
+319 SSVLEEVNSILI
-331 PAMVDF
+331 PALVDL
-337 IRQRASESAAESVL
+337 IRLRASESAAESML

-368 TSLLSKVNIIYFTQ
+368 TSLLSKVNVICLTQ
-382 SPDSRSSSISID
+382 SPDSRSSPISID

-401 TYCSSSSLSSEER
+401 TCCSSSSLSSEER

-422 STENLLAARPQYT
+422 STKNLLAT
-435 RPQTDRPQSVRPQS
+435 RPRST
-449 VRPQSVRPQSARPQ
+449 
-463 SARPQSARPQSAR
+463 
-476 PQSARPQS
+476 
-484 ARPQSARP
+484 RP
-492 QSAKPRTATD
+492 QSAKPPPAKPSPAKPPSDKPSPAKPQSAKPPPAKPPSAKPPSAKPPSAKPPPAKLQSAKPPPAKLRSAIPPPAKLRSAKPQSAKPPPAKLQSANPPPAKLRSAKPPPAKLQSAKPQSAKPPTATD
-502 YSGTSSAVVGRGH
+502 YSGTLSAVVGRGH
-515 VVPVKL
+515 VIPVKL
-521 TLDPFSS
+521 TLAPFSS

-537 NLPSSSPSS
+537 NLPSSSCPSS
-546 CSIKLSD
+546 CSIKLLD

-561 LALSSISN
+561 LA
-569 VSGCDSSS
+569 VS
-577 STSLS
+577 
-582 SEEQAH
+582 
-588 SASNQISTNNLQA
+588 
-601 ARPCSATP
+601 
-609 QSAMSQSGRPQ
+609 
-620 SDRQCTAT
+620 
-628 DDSETSSAVVGCTP
+628 
-642 HSASP
+642 
-647 YVIGPFSHGHVIPF
+647 
-661 KQTLASF
+661 
-668 SSSYNTSFPSSQGS
+668 
-682 SSSSSLVS
+682 
-690 TTLKLSATDMPPKQG
+690 
-705 SARSTSASSSC
+705 
-716 SIKLLDSMSDIP
+716 
-728 CSLAVRSISTVP
+728 SISTVP
-740 GPDSSSSPVREHQ
+740 GHDSSSSPVRENQ

-762 LSLDKN
+762 LSQDRN
-768 VQGGS
+768 GQGGS
-773 VTPPDS
+773 VTPPAPL
-779 SDVSLPS
+779 DVSLPS
-786 IIERAGVLVCSV
+786 IIERAGELVCSV
-798 ISQSLA
+798 ISKSLA
-804 IVEAQ
+804 IVEAR
-809 SSVNVEEGSPS
+809 SSVNGEEGSPS

-840 LGEDLVDSTLGNVI
+840 LGEDLVDSTLADVI
-854 AVLKMEGILSSS
+854 SVLKMEGILSSS
-866 PTFEEELLDLS
+866 PTLEEELLDLS

-884 SETLRCV
+884 SETLQCV

-942 TKKEDDSGS
+942 TKKDDDSGS
-951 DLSGASTPCNT
+951 DVSGASTPCST
-962 SESRSSSALRGVLPC
+962 PAPQSRSSSALRGVLPH
-977 DRRILSA
+977 DRRILST

-989 QNTLDSVN
+989 QNTLDSEN

-1011 VLEMIELLQRRLEG
+1011 VLEMIKLLQRRLDG
-1025 TSSES
+1025 TPSES
-1030 SIHITDVASPQG
+1030 SIHITDVASPLG
-1042 FPLPVSLRAVQSC
+1042 FPLPVSLHAVQSC
-1055 VVASD
+1055 VFATD

-1077 QFMSN
+1077 QFMSY
-1082 SIKPVSNIIAKATTK
+1082 SIKPVSNIITRATTK

-1127 IFKVAKESCSD
+1127 LFQVAKVSCSD
-1138 DLECLGDQLRCPS
+1138 DLEGLGDHLRCPS
-1151 ALARVLT
+1151 TLTRVLT
-1158 LLTSEKATLT
+1158 PLTSEKATLT
-1168 PDVLKIRREMSKEVA
+1168 PAVLKIRREMCKEVA
-1183 TELQSFLIKGSLTG
+1183 TELQSFLIKESLTG
-1197 TQTPSNGHVCTSG
+1197 TQTPSNGHACTSG
-1210 SDPREAVRDILRKT
+1210 SAPREAVRDILRKT

-1232 LDKIFSV
+1232 LNNIFSV

-1265 ELHASYYSS
+1265 ELQASYYSS

-1282 FEVENSLELQEFSDP
+1282 FEVESSLELQEFTDP
-1297 LSESILCL
+1297 LSESVLCL

-1312 KALNLKTGGGVF
+1312 KAQNLKTGGGVL

-1329 STYKKLLIGPHTN
+1329 PTYKKLLIGPHTN

-1377 PSNTSGRGNET
+1377 PSSTSGRGNET

-1399 VGKLVQKMLFQGLDI
+1399 VGKLVRKMLFQGLDI

-1419 NDSRSETFKLQYELV
+1419 NDSRSESFKLQYELV

-1462 SSENIHVKQLCEA
+1462 SSENIHVKELCEA
-1475 AFKPLKENHVPDV
+1475 GIKPLKENNVPDD
-1488 SETNIMVRRALS
+1488 SETNIMVRGALS

-1510 EEDSPSLHST
+1510 DKDSPSLHST

-1535 ELDPEDFASPVS
+1535 ELDSEDFASPVS
-1547 SPTTPL
+1547 SPTTTL

-1581 KDLKMPYS
+1581 KDLKTPYS
-1589 RLSSARIVSALCR
+1589 RPSSARIVSALCR

-1611 DALRRALSHGSGEMT
+1611 DALRRALSRGSGEMT
-1626 TAIASALTR
+1626 TAIASAVTR
-1635 EVNHLGSI
+1635 EVNRLGSI
-1643 FPKVSVRPLSSDIC
+1643 VPKVSVRPLSSDIC
-1657 LRTHQDKVM
+1657 LRTDQDKVM

-1677 TSQPVYIIVH
+1677 ASQPVYIIVH

-1694 IVRLLSLIVPR
+1694 IVRLRSLIVPR
-1705 NQVKL
+1705 TQDKL
-1710 SGWTLVEDVTNKL
+1710 ASWTLVEDVTNKL

-1731 TNRWS
+1731 TNRWR

-1746 IFQLVLAVHR
+1746 IFQLVLSVHR
-1756 KLTQRYGTEEALQK
+1756 KLMQRYGTEEALQK

-1785 LVTNGIMEAP
+1785 LVTNAIMDAP

-1828 NAEQSSIKTVI
+1828 KAEQSSIKTEI
-1839 EQPERSTVEQV
+1839 EQPEWSTVEQV
-1850 TSGSTS
+1850 TSGSSS
-1856 FIRERLLEQVLMK
+1856 FIRELILEEVLMK

-1879 RTKKHQCIQISDMV
+1879 RTNKHQRIQISDLV

-1909 ENMESQQTSLDSKM
+1909 EEMGSQQKSFNSKM

-1931 YTDLGKVKRLKRYL
+1931 YTDLGKVKRLKRSL
-1945 KIEDFFEDQE
+1945 KIDDLFEDQE

-1974 SVPNP
+1974 SVPS
-1979 YDGEASDLEDS
+1979 ETSDLEDS
-1990 CSDSCSW
+1990 CSD
-1997 DDVEEAESEGVH
+1997 DVEDVESEGVH
-2009 YATGRKSNVSIALR
+2009 YATGRKSKMSIVLK
-2023 DTTEQPE
+2023 DTTDQPE
-2030 VYIAVDSPPVIK
+2030 MYIAVDSPPMIK

-2049 IQGFFWGVQK
+2049 IRGFFWGVQK
-2059 AWKRLVTCDSSGT
+2059 AWKRLVTCKSSG
-2072 SEG
+2072 SSDG

>member
-1 MDGDADEARKGSQDV
+1 
-16 PERTSPVFFRG
+16 
-27 KLGEKLHQET
+27 
-37 PGFDLSDP
+37 
-45 NMRVIDVSYNCL
+45 MRVIDVSYNCL
-57 HDKHLKWFFRHP
+57 HDKHLKCFFRHP
-69 ERKKRLVKKGL
+69 ERKKRLVKQGL
-80 ITSNEKVLCTRKEYN
+80 ITSNEKVLCTCKEYN
-95 HYSSYIKSVQLLW
+95 RYSGYIKSVQLLW
-108 EKQCCAQQKM
+108 EKQCCAQQKN

-154 KTFQSEM
+154 NTFQSEM
-161 KEGKNL
+161 EEGKNL
-167 YLAELAWD
+167 HLAELAWE

-188 VCRELH
+188 VCRELR
-194 LERRIPWSLIGQP
+194 LERRTGQP

-219 ETHTPLGMDSPSR
+219 ETHTPLVMDSPFR

-239 TLSSQILTENLQVAR
+239 TLSSQISTENLEVAR
-254 LHTARPH
+254 LHTARP
-261 TARPQTTRPRTAR
+261 RSAR
-274 PPTERPSSGSDHSGT
+274 PPTERPSSDSDHSGT
-289 LSTVMTC
+289 VSTVMTC
-296 SPHSTSPSVIT
+296 SPHSASPSAIT
-307 VRDLLLMIGHIK
+307 VRDLLLMIGHIT
-319 SSLLEEVNSNLI
+319 SSVLEEVNSILI
-331 PAMVDF
+331 PALVDL
-337 IRQRASESAAESVL
+337 IRLRASESAAESML

-357 NEDST
+357 NQDSS

-368 TSLLSKVNIIYFTQ
+368 TSLLSKVNVICLTQ
-382 SPDSRSSSISID
+382 SPDSRSSPISID

-401 TYCSSSSLSSEER
+401 TCCSSSSLSSEER

-422 STENLLAARPQYT
+422 STKNLLAT
-435 RPQTDRPQSVRPQS
+435 RPRST
-449 VRPQSVRPQSARPQ
+449 
-463 SARPQSARPQSAR
+463 
-476 PQSARPQS
+476 
-484 ARPQSARP
+484 RP
-492 QSAKPRTATD
+492 QSAKPPPAKPPTAKPPSDKPPSDKPSPAKPPSAKPPSAKLPSAKPSPAKPQSVKPPTAKPPSAKPPSAKPPSAKPPSAKLPSDKPSPAKPPSAKLRSAIPPPAKLQSAKLQSAKPPPAKPPSDKPSPAKPPSAKLRSAIPPPAKLRSAIPPPAKLQSAKPPTATD
-502 YSGTSSAVVGRGH
+502 YSGTLSAVVGRGH
-515 VVPVKL
+515 VIPVKL
-521 TLDPFSS
+521 TLAPFSS

-537 NLPSSSPSS
+537 NLPSSSRPSS
-546 CSIKLSD
+546 CSIKLLD

-561 LALSSISN
+561 LA
-569 VSGCDSSS
+569 VS
-577 STSLS
+577 
-582 SEEQAH
+582 
-588 SASNQISTNNLQA
+588 
-601 ARPCSATP
+601 
-609 QSAMSQSGRPQ
+609 
-620 SDRQCTAT
+620 
-628 DDSETSSAVVGCTP
+628 
-642 HSASP
+642 
-647 YVIGPFSHGHVIPF
+647 
-661 KQTLASF
+661 
-668 SSSYNTSFPSSQGS
+668 
-682 SSSSSLVS
+682 
-690 TTLKLSATDMPPKQG
+690 
-705 SARSTSASSSC
+705 
-716 SIKLLDSMSDIP
+716 
-728 CSLAVRSISTVP
+728 SISTVP
-740 GPDSSSSPVREHQ
+740 GHDSSSSPVRENQ

-762 LSLDKN
+762 LSQDRN
-768 VQGGS
+768 GQGGS
-773 VTPPDS
+773 VTPPAPL
-779 SDVSLPS
+779 DVSLPS
-786 IIERAGVLVCSV
+786 IIEQGGELVCSV
-798 ISQSLA
+798 ISKSLA
-804 IVEAQ
+804 IVEAR
-809 SSVNVEEGSPS
+809 SSVNGEKGSPS

-840 LGEDLVDSTLGNVI
+840 LGEDLVDSTLADVI
-854 AVLKMEGILSSS
+854 SVLKMEGILSSS
-866 PTFEEELLDLS
+866 PTLEEELLDLS

-884 SETLRCV
+884 SETLQCV
-891 SVGPLGSGSETSF
+891 SVGPLGGGSETSF

-942 TKKEDDSGS
+942 TKKDDDSGS
-951 DLSGASTPCNT
+951 DVSGASTPCST
-962 SESRSSSALRGVLPC
+962 PAPQSRSSSALRGVLPH
-977 DRRILSA
+977 DRRILST

-989 QNTLDSVN
+989 QNTLDSEH

-1011 VLEMIELLQRRLEG
+1011 VLEMIKLLQRRLDG
-1025 TSSES
+1025 TPSES
-1030 SIHITDVASPQG
+1030 SIHITDVASPLG
-1042 FPLPVSLRAVQSC
+1042 FPLPVSLHAVQSC
-1055 VVASD
+1055 VFATD

-1077 QFMSN
+1077 QFMSY
-1082 SIKPVSNIIAKATTK
+1082 SIKPVSNIITRATTK

-1127 IFKVAKESCSD
+1127 LFQVAKVSCSD
-1138 DLECLGDQLRCPS
+1138 DLEGLGDHLRCPS
-1151 ALARVLT
+1151 TLTRVLT
-1158 LLTSEKATLT
+1158 PLTSEKATLT
-1168 PDVLKIRREMSKEVA
+1168 PAVLKIRREMCKEVA
-1183 TELQSFLIKGSLTG
+1183 TELQSFLIKESLTG

-1210 SDPREAVRDILRKT
+1210 SAPREAVRDILRKT

-1232 LDKIFSV
+1232 LNNIFSV

-1265 ELHASYYSS
+1265 ELQASYYSS

-1282 FEVENSLELQEFSDP
+1282 FEVESSLELQEFTDP
-1297 LSESILCL
+1297 LSESVLCL

-1312 KALNLKTGGGVF
+1312 KAQNLKTGGGVL

-1329 STYKKLLIGPHTN
+1329 PTYKKLLIGPHTN

-1377 PSNTSGRGNET
+1377 PSSGRGNET
-1388 PSPTNCLLEGV
+1388 QSPTNCLLEGV
-1399 VGKLVQKMLFQGLDI
+1399 VGKLVRKMLFQGLDV

-1419 NDSRSETFKLQYELV
+1419 NDSRSESFKLQYELV

-1462 SSENIHVKQLCEA
+1462 SSENIHVKELCEA
-1475 AFKPLKENHVPDV
+1475 GIKPLKENHVPND

-1500 EIESCMIETS
+1500 EIESCMIENS
-1510 EEDSPSLHST
+1510 DKDSPSLHST

-1535 ELDPEDFASPVS
+1535 ELDSEDFASPVS
-1547 SPTTPL
+1547 SPTTTL

-1572 DVTSALEMT
+1572 DVPSALEMT
-1581 KDLKMPYS
+1581 KDLKTPYS
-1589 RLSSARIVSALCR
+1589 RPSSARIVSALCR

-1611 DALRRALSHGSGEMT
+1611 DALRRALSRGSGEMT
-1626 TAIASALTR
+1626 TAIASAVTR
-1635 EVNHLGSI
+1635 EVNRLGSI
-1643 FPKVSVRPLSSDIC
+1643 VPKVSVRPLSSDIC
-1657 LRTHQDKVM
+1657 LRTDQDKVM

-1677 TSQPVYIIVH
+1677 ASQPVYIIVH

-1694 IVRLLSLIVPR
+1694 IVRLRSLIVPR
-1705 NQVKL
+1705 TQDKL
-1710 SGWTLVEDVTNKL
+1710 ASWTLVEDVTNKL

-1731 TNRWS
+1731 TNRWR

-1746 IFQLVLAVHR
+1746 IFQLVLSVHR
-1756 KLTQRYGTEEALQK
+1756 KLMQRYGTEEALQK

-1785 LVTNGIMEAP
+1785 LVTNAIMDAP

-1828 NAEQSSIKTVI
+1828 KAEQSSIKTEI
-1839 EQPERSTVEQV
+1839 EQPEWSTVEQV
-1850 TSGSTS
+1850 TSGSSS
-1856 FIRERLLEQVLMK
+1856 FIRELILEEVLMK

-1879 RTKKHQCIQISDMV
+1879 RTNKHQRIQISDLV

-1909 ENMESQQTSLDSKM
+1909 EEMGSQQKSFNSKM

-1931 YTDLGKVKRLKRYL
+1931 YTDLGKVKRLKRSL
-1945 KIEDFFEDQE
+1945 KIDDLFEDQE

-1974 SVPNP
+1974 SVPS
-1979 YDGEASDLEDS
+1979 ETSDLEDS
-1990 CSDSCSW
+1990 CI
-1997 DDVEEAESEGVH
+1997 DDVEDAESEGVH
-2009 YATGRKSNVSIALR
+2009 YATGRKSKRSIVLK
-2023 DTTEQPE
+2023 DTTDQPDM
-2030 VYIAVDSPPVIK
+2030 YIAVDSPPMIK

-2049 IQGFFWGVQK
+2049 IRGFFWGVQK
-2059 AWKRLVTCDSSGT
+2059 AWKRLVTCKSSG
-2072 SEG
+2072 SSDG

>member
-1 MDGDADEARKGSQDV
+1 MDGDEARKGLQEA
-16 PERTSPVFFRG
+16 PERTFPVFFRG

-37 PGFDLSDP
+37 PGFDLLDP
-45 NMRVIDVSYNCL
+45 NMRVIDVGYNCL
-57 HDKHLKWFFRHP
+57 HDKHLKSFFRHP
-69 ERKKRLVKKGL
+69 ERKKRLVKQGL
-80 ITSNEKVLCTRKEYN
+80 ITSNEKVLCTCKEYN
-95 HYSSYIKSVQLLW
+95 RYSSYIKSVQLLW

-154 KTFQSEM
+154 NTFQSEIE
-161 KEGKNL
+161 EGKNL
-167 YLAELAWD
+167 HLAELAWD

-188 VCRELH
+188 VCRELR
-194 LERRIPWSLIGQP
+194 LERRIRWSVIGQP

-219 ETHTPLGMDSPSR
+219 ETHTPLGMDSPFR

-239 TLSSQILTENLQVAR
+239 TLSSQISTENLEVAR
-254 LHTARPH
+254 LHTS
-261 TARPQTTRPRTAR
+261 RPQTTRSRSAR
-274 PPTERPSSGSDHSGT
+274 PPTERPSSDSDHSGT
-289 LSTVMTC
+289 LSTVTTC
-296 SPHSTSPSVIT
+296 SPHSASLSVIT
-307 VRDLLLMIGHIK
+307 VRELLLMIGHIT
-319 SSLLEEVNSNLI
+319 SSVLEEVNSILI
-331 PAMVDF
+331 PALVDL
-337 IRQRASESAAESVL
+337 IRLRASESAAESML

-368 TSLLSKVNIIYFTQ
+368 TSLLSKVNVICLTQ
-382 SPDSRSSSISID
+382 SPDSRSSPISID

-401 TYCSSSSLSSEER
+401 TYCRSSSLSSEER
-414 AHSSSSQI
+414 AHFSSSQI
-422 STENLLAARPQYT
+422 STKNLLAARP
-435 RPQTDRPQSVRPQS
+435 R
-449 VRPQSVRPQSARPQ
+449 
-463 SARPQSARPQSAR
+463 
-476 PQSARPQS
+476 
-484 ARPQSARP
+484 
-492 QSAKPRTATD
+492 
-502 YSGTSSAVVGRGH
+502 
-515 VVPVKL
+515 
-521 TLDPFSS
+521 
-528 LLSSEETNT
+528 
-537 NLPSSSPSS
+537 
-546 CSIKLSD
+546 C
-553 SRSDIPCS
+553 
-561 LALSSISN
+561 
-569 VSGCDSSS
+569 
-577 STSLS
+577 
-582 SEEQAH
+582 
-588 SASNQISTNNLQA
+588 
-601 ARPCSATP
+601 
-609 QSAMSQSGRPQ
+609 
-620 SDRQCTAT
+620 
-628 DDSETSSAVVGCTP
+628 
-642 HSASP
+642 
-647 YVIGPFSHGHVIPF
+647 GHVIPV
-661 KQTLASF
+661 KLTLASF
-668 SSSYNTSFPSSQGS
+668 SSSNRSFPSSQGS
-682 SSSSSLVS
+682 SSRSSLVS
-690 TTLKLSATDMPPKQG
+690 TTLKLSATDMPPKQR
-705 SARSTSASSSC
+705 SARSTSFSSSSD
-716 SIKLLDSMSDIP
+716 SIKLLDRMSDIP
-728 CSLAVRSISTVP
+728 CSLAVSSISTVP
-740 GPDSSSSPVREHQ
+740 GPDSSSSPMRENQ
-753 FATEVSSIC
+753 FATKVSAIC
-762 LSLDKN
+762 LSQDRN
-768 VQGGS
+768 GQGGS
-773 VTPPDS
+773 VTPPAPL
-779 SDVSLPS
+779 DVSLPS
-786 IIERAGVLVCSV
+786 IIERAGGLVCSV

-804 IVEAQ
+804 IVEPR
-809 SSVNVEEGSPS
+809 SSVNGEEGSPS

-840 LGEDLVDSTLGNVI
+840 LGEDLVDSTLADVI
-854 AVLKMEGILSSS
+854 SVLKMEGILSSS
-866 PTFEEELLDLS
+866 PTLEEEELLDLS

-884 SETLRCV
+884 SETLQCV

-930 DEIIDEILIIMR
+930 DEIIDKILIIMR
-942 TKKEDDSGS
+942 TKKDDDSGS
-951 DLSGASTPCNT
+951 DVSGASTPCNT
-962 SESRSSSALRGVLPC
+962 PAPQSRSSSALRGVLPH
-977 DRRILSA
+977 DRRILST

-989 QNTLDSVN
+989 QNTLNSEN
-997 LSGECS
+997 LSGEDS

-1011 VLEMIELLQRRLEG
+1011 VLEMIKLLQRRLEG
-1025 TSSES
+1025 IPSES
-1030 SIHITDVASPQG
+1030 SIHITDVASPLG
-1042 FPLPVSLRAVQSC
+1042 FPLPVSLHAVQSC
-1055 VVASD
+1055 VFATD

-1077 QFMSN
+1077 QFMSY
-1082 SIKPVSNIIAKATTK
+1082 SIKPVSNIITRATTK

-1127 IFKVAKESCSD
+1127 LFKVAKVSCSD
-1138 DLECLGDQLRCPS
+1138 DLEGLGDHLRCPS
-1151 ALARVLT
+1151 TLTRVLT
-1158 LLTSEKATLT
+1158 PLTSEKATLT
-1168 PDVLKIRREMSKEVA
+1168 PAVLKIRREMCKEVA
-1183 TELQSFLIKGSLTG
+1183 TELQSFLIKESLTG

-1210 SDPREAVRDILRKT
+1210 SAPREAVRDILRKT

-1232 LDKIFSV
+1232 LNNIFSV

-1265 ELHASYYSS
+1265 ELQASYYSS

-1282 FEVENSLELQEFSDP
+1282 FEIESSLELQEFTDP
-1297 LSESILCL
+1297 LSESVLCL

-1312 KALNLKTGGGVF
+1312 KAQNLKTGGGVL

-1329 STYKKLLIGPHTN
+1329 PTYKKLLIGPHTN

-1377 PSNTSGRGNET
+1377 PSSTSGRGNET
-1388 PSPTNCLLEGV
+1388 PSPTNCLLEDV
-1399 VGKLVQKMLFQGLDI
+1399 VGKLVRKMLFQGLDI

-1419 NDSRSETFKLQYELV
+1419 NDSRSENFKLQYELV
-1434 AKLCPLM
+1434 TKLCPLM

-1462 SSENIHVKQLCEA
+1462 SSENIHVKELCEA
-1475 AFKPLKENHVPDV
+1475 GIKPLKENNVPDD
-1488 SETNIMVRRALS
+1488 SETNIMVRGALS

-1510 EEDSPSLHST
+1510 DKDSPSLHST

-1528 TKLLHGY
+1528 TKLLHVY
-1535 ELDPEDFASPVS
+1535 ELHSEDFASPVS
-1547 SPTTPL
+1547 SPTTTL

-1581 KDLKMPYS
+1581 KDLKTPYS
-1589 RLSSARIVSALCR
+1589 RSSSARIVSAICR

-1611 DALRRALSHGSGEMT
+1611 DALRRALSRGSGEMT
-1626 TAIASALTR
+1626 TAIASAVTR
-1635 EVNHLGSI
+1635 EVNRLGSI
-1643 FPKVSVRPLSSDIC
+1643 VPKVSVRPLSSDIC
-1657 LRTHQDKVM
+1657 LRTDQDTVT

-1677 TSQPVYIIVH
+1677 ASQPVYIIVH

-1705 NQVKL
+1705 TQDKL
-1710 SGWTLVEDVTNKL
+1710 ASWTLVEDVTNKL

-1731 TNRWS
+1731 TNRWR

-1746 IFQLVLAVHR
+1746 IFQLVLSVHR
-1756 KLTQRYGTEEALQK
+1756 KLMQRYGTEEALQK

-1785 LVTNGIMEAP
+1785 LVTNGIMDAP

-1828 NAEQSSIKTVI
+1828 KAEQSSIKTEI
-1839 EQPERSTVEQV
+1839 EQPEWSTVEQV

-1856 FIRERLLEQVLMK
+1856 FIRELILEEVLMK

-1879 RTKKHQCIQISDMV
+1879 RTNNRQRIQISDLV

-1909 ENMESQQTSLDSKM
+1909 EEMESQQKSFNSEM

-1931 YTDLGKVKRLKRYL
+1931 YTDLGKVKRLKRSL
-1945 KIEDFFEDQE
+1945 KIDDLFEDQE
-1955 MLSIVSVIVSHKLL
+1955 MLSIVSDIVSHKLL

-1979 YDGEASDLEDS
+1979 YDRETSDLEDS
-1990 CSDSCSW
+1990 CSD
-1997 DDVEEAESEGVH
+1997 DVEDAESEGVY
-2009 YATGRKSNVSIALR
+2009 YATGRKSNMSVVVT
-2023 DTTEQPE
+2023 DTTDQPE
-2030 VYIAVDSPPVIK
+2030 MYIAVDSPPMIK

-2049 IQGFFWGVQK
+2049 IRGFFWGVQK
-2059 AWKRLVTCDSSGT
+2059 AWKRLVTCKSSG
-2072 SEG
+2072 SSDG

>member
-1 MDGDADEARKGSQDV
+1 
-16 PERTSPVFFRG
+16 
-27 KLGEKLHQET
+27 
-37 PGFDLSDP
+37 
-45 NMRVIDVSYNCL
+45 MRVIDVGYNCL
-57 HDKHLKWFFRHP
+57 HDKHLKCFFHHP
-69 ERKKRLVKKGL
+69 ERKKRLVKQGL
-80 ITSNEKVLCTRKEYN
+80 ITSNEKVLCTCKEYN
-95 HYSSYIKSVQLLW
+95 RYSGYIKSVQLLW

-154 KTFQSEM
+154 NTFQSEM
-161 KEGKNL
+161 EEGKNL
-167 YLAELAWD
+167 YLAELAWE

-188 VCRELH
+188 VCRELR
-194 LERRIPWSLIGQP
+194 LERRIGQP

-219 ETHTPLGMDSPSR
+219 ETHTPLVMDSPFR

-239 TLSSQILTENLQVAR
+239 TLSSQISTENLEVAR
-254 LHTARPH
+254 LHTARP
-261 TARPQTTRPRTAR
+261 RSAR
-274 PPTERPSSGSDHSGT
+274 PPTERPSSDSDHSGT

-296 SPHSTSPSVIT
+296 SPHSASPSVIT
-307 VRDLLLMIGHIK
+307 VRDLLHMIGHIT
-319 SSLLEEVNSNLI
+319 SSVLEEVNSILI
-331 PAMVDF
+331 PALVDL
-337 IRQRASESAAESVL
+337 IRLRASESAAESML

-368 TSLLSKVNIIYFTQ
+368 TSLLSKVNVICLTQ
-382 SPDSRSSSISID
+382 SPDNRSSPISID

-401 TYCSSSSLSSEER
+401 TCCSSSCLSSEER
-414 AHSSSSQI
+414 AHFSSSQI
-422 STENLLAARPQYT
+422 STKNLLAT
-435 RPQTDRPQSVRPQS
+435 RPRST
-449 VRPQSVRPQSARPQ
+449 
-463 SARPQSARPQSAR
+463 
-476 PQSARPQS
+476 
-484 ARPQSARP
+484 RP
-492 QSAKPRTATD
+492 QSAKPPPAKPSPAKPPSDKPSPVKPPSAKSQSAKPPPAKLQSAIPPPAKLQSAKSQSAKPPPAKLRSAVPPPAKLRSAIPPPAKLQSAKPPTATG
-502 YSGTSSAVVGRGH
+502 YSRTLSAVVGRGD
-515 VVPVKL
+515 VIPVKL
-521 TLDPFSS
+521 TVAPFSS

-537 NLPSSSPSS
+537 NLPSSSRPSS
-546 CSIKLSD
+546 CSIKLLD

-561 LALSSISN
+561 LA
-569 VSGCDSSS
+569 VS
-577 STSLS
+577 
-582 SEEQAH
+582 
-588 SASNQISTNNLQA
+588 
-601 ARPCSATP
+601 
-609 QSAMSQSGRPQ
+609 
-620 SDRQCTAT
+620 
-628 DDSETSSAVVGCTP
+628 
-642 HSASP
+642 
-647 YVIGPFSHGHVIPF
+647 
-661 KQTLASF
+661 
-668 SSSYNTSFPSSQGS
+668 
-682 SSSSSLVS
+682 
-690 TTLKLSATDMPPKQG
+690 
-705 SARSTSASSSC
+705 
-716 SIKLLDSMSDIP
+716 
-728 CSLAVRSISTVP
+728 SISTVP
-740 GPDSSSSPVREHQ
+740 GHDSSSSPVRENQ
-753 FATEVSSIC
+753 FSTEVSSIC
-762 LSLDKN
+762 LSQDRN
-768 VQGGS
+768 GQGGS
-773 VTPPDS
+773 VTPPAPL
-779 SDVSLPS
+779 DVSLPS
-786 IIERAGVLVCSV
+786 IIERAGGLVCSV

-804 IVEAQ
+804 IVEAR
-809 SSVNVEEGSPS
+809 SSVNCEEGSPS

-840 LGEDLVDSTLGNVI
+840 LGEDLVDSTLADVI
-854 AVLKMEGILSSS
+854 SVLKMEGFFSSS
-866 PTFEEELLDLS
+866 PTLEEELLDLS

-884 SETLRCV
+884 SETLQCV
-891 SVGPLGSGSETSF
+891 SVGPLGSGSETSL

-942 TKKEDDSGS
+942 TKKDDDSGS
-951 DLSGASTPCNT
+951 DVSGASTPCST
-962 SESRSSSALRGVLPC
+962 PAPQSRSSSALRGVLPH
-977 DRRILSA
+977 DRRILST

-989 QNTLDSVN
+989 QNTLDSEN

-1011 VLEMIELLQRRLEG
+1011 VLEMIKLLQRRLDG
-1025 TSSES
+1025 TPSES
-1030 SIHITDVASPQG
+1030 SIHITDVASPLV
-1042 FPLPVSLRAVQSC
+1042 FPLPVSLHAVQSC
-1055 VVASD
+1055 VFATD

-1077 QFMSN
+1077 QFMSY
-1082 SIKPVSNIIAKATTK
+1082 SIKPVSNIITRATTK

-1127 IFKVAKESCSD
+1127 LFQVAKVSCSD
-1138 DLECLGDQLRCPS
+1138 DLEGLGDHLRCPS
-1151 ALARVLT
+1151 TLTRVLT
-1158 LLTSEKATLT
+1158 PLTSEKATLT
-1168 PDVLKIRREMSKEVA
+1168 PAVLKIRREMCKEVA
-1183 TELQSFLIKGSLTG
+1183 TELQSFLIKESLTG
-1197 TQTPSNGHVCTSG
+1197 TQTPSNGHACTSG
-1210 SDPREAVRDILRKT
+1210 SAPREAVRDILRKT

-1232 LDKIFSV
+1232 LNNIFSV

-1265 ELHASYYSS
+1265 ELQASYYSS

-1282 FEVENSLELQEFSDP
+1282 FEVESSLELQEFTDP
-1297 LSESILCL
+1297 LSESVLCL

-1312 KALNLKTGGGVF
+1312 KAQNLKTGGGVL

-1329 STYKKLLIGPHTN
+1329 PTYKKLLIGPHTN

-1377 PSNTSGRGNET
+1377 PSSTSGRGNET

-1399 VGKLVQKMLFQGLDI
+1399 VGKLVRKMLFQGLDI

-1419 NDSRSETFKLQYELV
+1419 NDSRSESFKLQYELV

-1462 SSENIHVKQLCEA
+1462 SSENIHVKELCEA
-1475 AFKPLKENHVPDV
+1475 GIKPLKEKHVPDD
-1488 SETNIMVRRALS
+1488 SETNIMVRGALS

-1510 EEDSPSLHST
+1510 DKDSPSLHST

-1535 ELDPEDFASPVS
+1535 ELDSEDFASPVS
-1547 SPTTPL
+1547 SPTTAL

-1560 VVSVLRDMSDSP
+1560 VVSVLRNMSDSP

-1581 KDLKMPYS
+1581 KDLKTPYS
-1589 RLSSARIVSALCR
+1589 RPSSASIVSTLCR

-1611 DALRRALSHGSGEMT
+1611 DALRRALSHASGEMT
-1626 TAIASALTR
+1626 TAIASAVTR
-1635 EVNHLGSI
+1635 EVNRLGSI
-1643 FPKVSVRPLSSDIC
+1643 VPKVSVRPLSSDIC
-1657 LRTHQDKVM
+1657 LRTEQDKVI

-1677 TSQPVYIIVH
+1677 ASQPVYIIVH

-1694 IVRLLSLIVPR
+1694 IVRLRSLIVPR
-1705 NQVKL
+1705 TQDKL
-1710 SGWTLVEDVTNKL
+1710 ASWTLVEDVTNKL

-1731 TNRWS
+1731 TNRWR

-1746 IFQLVLAVHR
+1746 IFQLVLSVHR
-1756 KLTQRYGTEEALQK
+1756 KLMQRYGTEEALQK

-1785 LVTNGIMEAP
+1785 LVTNAIMDAP

-1828 NAEQSSIKTVI
+1828 KAEQSSIKTEI
-1839 EQPERSTVEQV
+1839 EQPEWSTVEQV
-1850 TSGSTS
+1850 TSGSSS
-1856 FIRERLLEQVLMK
+1856 FTRELILEEVLMK

-1879 RTKKHQCIQISDMV
+1879 RTNKHQRIQISDLV

-1909 ENMESQQTSLDSKM
+1909 EEMGSQQKSFNSKM

-1931 YTDLGKVKRLKRYL
+1931 YTDLGKVKRLKRSL
-1945 KIEDFFEDQE
+1945 KIDDLFEDQE
-1955 MLSIVSVIVSHKLL
+1955 MLSIVSVTVSHKLL
-1969 AILKP
+1969 GILKP
-1974 SVPNP
+1974 SVPS
-1979 YDGEASDLEDS
+1979 ETSDLEDS
-1990 CSDSCSW
+1990 CSD
-1997 DDVEEAESEGVH
+1997 DVEDAESEGVH
-2009 YATGRKSNVSIALR
+2009 YATGRKSKMSIVLK
-2023 DTTEQPE
+2023 DTTDQPE
-2030 VYIAVDSPPVIK
+2030 MYIAVDSPPMIK
-2042 LSKMRKG
+2042 LSKIRKG
-2049 IQGFFWGVQK
+2049 IRGFFWGVQK
-2059 AWKRLVTCDSSGT
+2059 AWKRLVTCKSSG
-2072 SEG
+2072 SSDG

>member
-1 MDGDADEARKGSQDV
+1 
-16 PERTSPVFFRG
+16 
-27 KLGEKLHQET
+27 
-37 PGFDLSDP
+37 
-45 NMRVIDVSYNCL
+45 MRVIDVSYNCL
-57 HDKHLKWFFRHP
+57 HDKHLKSFFRHP
-69 ERKKRLVKKGL
+69 ERKKRLVKQGL
-80 ITSNEKVLCTRKEYN
+80 ITSNEKVLCSCKEYN
-95 HYSSYIKSVQLLW
+95 RYSSYIKSVQLLW

-154 KTFQSEM
+154 NTFQSEM
-161 KEGKNL
+161 EEGKNL

-181 LEELERE
+181 LQELERE
-188 VCRELH
+188 VCRELR
-194 LERRIPWSLIGQP
+194 LERRTRWSVIGQP

-219 ETHTPLGMDSPSR
+219 ETYTPLGMDSPFR

-239 TLSSQILTENLQVAR
+239 ILSSQISTENLEVAT
-254 LHTARPH
+254 LHTDRPH
-261 TARPQTTRPRTAR
+261 IARPQTTRPRSAR
-274 PPTERPSSGSDHSGT
+274 PPTERPSSDSDHTGT

-296 SPHSTSPSVIT
+296 SPHSASPSVIT
-307 VRDLLLMIGHIK
+307 VRDLLLMIGHIT
-319 SSLLEEVNSNLI
+319 SSVLEEVNSILI
-331 PAMVDF
+331 PALVDL
-337 IRQRASESAAESVL
+337 IRLRASESAAESML

-368 TSLLSKVNIIYFTQ
+368 TSLLSKVNVIGLTQ
-382 SPDSRSSSISID
+382 SPDSRSSPISID

-401 TYCSSSSLSSEER
+401 TYCSSSSLPSEER

-422 STENLLAARPQYT
+422 STKNLLAARPCST
-435 RPQTDRPQSVRPQS
+435 
-449 VRPQSVRPQSARPQ
+449 RPQSARPQ
-463 SARPQSARPQSAR
+463 SARPQSTKPPPTKPQSAKPQSAKPQSAKPSPAKSQSAKPQSAKPPPAKPQFAKPPPAKPQFAKPSPAKPQSDKPPPAKPQSAKPQSAKPQSAKPPPAKLQSATSQSAR
-476 PQSARPQS
+476 PQS
-484 ARPQSARP
+484 
-492 QSAKPRTATD
+492 
-502 YSGTSSAVVGRGH
+502 
-515 VVPVKL
+515 
-521 TLDPFSS
+521 
-528 LLSSEETNT
+528 
-537 NLPSSSPSS
+537 
-546 CSIKLSD
+546 
-553 SRSDIPCS
+553 DI
-561 LALSSISN
+561 
-569 VSGCDSSS
+569 
-577 STSLS
+577 
-582 SEEQAH
+582 
-588 SASNQISTNNLQA
+588 
-601 ARPCSATP
+601 
-609 QSAMSQSGRPQ
+609 
-620 SDRQCTAT
+620 QCTAT
-628 DDSETSSAVVGCTP
+628 DVYETSSAVVGCTP

-647 YVIGPFSHGHVIPF
+647 DLICHFSHGHVIPF

-668 SSSYNTSFPSSQGS
+668 SSSSKTGS
-682 SSSSSLVS
+682 SSRSSLVS
-690 TTLKLSATDMPPKQG
+690 TTLKLSATDIPPKQG
-705 SARSTSASSSC
+705 SARSTSSSSSSG
-716 SIKLLDSMSDIP
+716 SIKHFDRMSDIP
-728 CSLAVRSISTVP
+728 CSLAVSSISTVP
-740 GPDSSSSPVREHQ
+740 GPDSCSSPVRENQ
-753 FATEVSSIC
+753 FATEVLSIC
-762 LSLDKN
+762 LSQDRN
-768 VQGGS
+768 GQGGS
-773 VTPPDS
+773 VTPPAPL
-779 SDVSLPS
+779 DVSLPS
-786 IIERAGVLVCSV
+786 IIERAGELVCSV

-809 SSVNVEEGSPS
+809 SSVNGEEGSPS

-840 LGEDLVDSTLGNVI
+840 LGEDLVDSTLADVI
-854 AVLKMEGILSSS
+854 SVLKMEGILSSS
-866 PTFEEELLDLS
+866 PTLEEELLDLS

-884 SETLRCV
+884 SETLQCV

-904 KLLGGRTLS
+904 QLLGGRTLS

-942 TKKEDDSGS
+942 TKKDDDSGS
-951 DLSGASTPCNT
+951 DVSGASTPCNT
-962 SESRSSSALRGVLPC
+962 PAPQSRSSSALRGVLPH
-977 DRRILSA
+977 DRRILST

-989 QNTLDSVN
+989 QNTLDSEN

-1011 VLEMIELLQRRLEG
+1011 VLEMIKLLQRRLEG
-1025 TSSES
+1025 TPSES
-1030 SIHITDVASPQG
+1030 SIHITDVASPLG
-1042 FPLPVSLRAVQSC
+1042 FPLPVSLHAVQSC
-1055 VVASD
+1055 VFATD

-1077 QFMSN
+1077 QFMSY
-1082 SIKPVSNIIAKATTK
+1082 SIKPVSNIITRATTK
-1097 MAASNQ
+1097 TAASNQ

-1127 IFKVAKESCSD
+1127 LFKVAKVSCSD
-1138 DLECLGDQLRCPS
+1138 DLEGLGDHLRCPS
-1151 ALARVLT
+1151 TLTRVLT
-1158 LLTSEKATLT
+1158 PLTTEKATLT
-1168 PDVLKIRREMSKEVA
+1168 PAVLKIRREMSKEVA
-1183 TELQSFLIKGSLTG
+1183 TELQSFLIKESLTG

-1210 SDPREAVRDILRKT
+1210 SAPREAVRDILRKT

-1232 LDKIFSV
+1232 LNNIFSV

-1251 ALYPKLHDTLESKR
+1251 ALYPKLHDRLESKR
-1265 ELHASYYSS
+1265 ELQASYDSS

-1282 FEVENSLELQEFSDP
+1282 FEVESSLELQEFTDP
-1297 LSESILCL
+1297 LSESVLCL

-1312 KALNLKTGGGVF
+1312 KAQNLKTGGGAL

-1329 STYKKLLIGPHTN
+1329 PTYKKLLIGPHTN

-1377 PSNTSGRGNET
+1377 PSSTSGRGNET

-1399 VGKLVQKMLFQGLDI
+1399 VDKLVRTMLFQGLDI

-1419 NDSRSETFKLQYELV
+1419 NDSRSENFMLQNELV

-1462 SSENIHVKQLCEA
+1462 SSENIHVKELCEA
-1475 AFKPLKENHVPDV
+1475 GIKPLKENHVPDD
-1488 SETNIMVRRALS
+1488 SETDIMVRGALS
-1500 EIESCMIETS
+1500 EIESCMVETS
-1510 EEDSPSLHST
+1510 DKDSPSLHST

-1535 ELDPEDFASPVS
+1535 ELDSEDFASPVS
-1547 SPTTPL
+1547 SPTTTL

-1560 VVSVLRDMSDSP
+1560 VVSVLRDMSDSS

-1581 KDLKMPYS
+1581 KDLKTPYS
-1589 RLSSARIVSALCR
+1589 RPSSARIVSALCR

-1611 DALRRALSHGSGEMT
+1611 DALMRALSNGSGEMT
-1626 TAIASALTR
+1626 TAIASAVTR
-1635 EVNHLGSI
+1635 EVNRLGSI
-1643 FPKVSVRPLSSDIC
+1643 VPKVSVRPLSSDIC
-1657 LRTHQDKVM
+1657 LRTDQDKVM
-1666 VKSRCGSAEVK
+1666 VKSRCGSAAVK
-1677 TSQPVYIIVH
+1677 ASQPVYIIVH

-1705 NQVKL
+1705 TQDKL
-1710 SGWTLVEDVTNKL
+1710 ASWTLVEDVTNKL

-1731 TNRWS
+1731 TNRWR

-1746 IFQLVLAVHR
+1746 IFQLVLSVHR
-1756 KLTQRYGTEEALQK
+1756 KLMQRYGTEEALQK

-1785 LVTNGIMEAP
+1785 LVTNGIMDAP

-1828 NAEQSSIKTVI
+1828 KAEQSSIKTEI
-1839 EQPERSTVEQV
+1839 EQPEWSTVEQV
-1850 TSGSTS
+1850 TSGSTR
-1856 FIRERLLEQVLMK
+1856 FIRELILEEVLMK

-1879 RTKKHQCIQISDMV
+1879 RTNKRQRIQISDLV

-1909 ENMESQQTSLDSKM
+1909 EEMESQQKSFNSKM

-1931 YTDLGKVKRLKRYL
+1931 YTDLGKVKRLKRSL
-1945 KIEDFFEDQE
+1945 KIDDLFEDQE
-1955 MLSIVSVIVSHKLL
+1955 MLSIVSVIISHKLL

-1979 YDGEASDLEDS
+1979 YDRETSDLEDS
-1990 CSDSCSW
+1990 CSD
-1997 DDVEEAESEGVH
+1997 DVEDAEFEGVH
-2009 YATGRKSNVSIALR
+2009 YATGRKSNMSIVLT
-2023 DTTEQPE
+2023 DTTDQPE
-2030 VYIAVDSPPVIK
+2030 MYIAVDSPLMIK

-2049 IQGFFWGVQK
+2049 IRGFFWRVQK
-2059 AWKRLVTCDSSGT
+2059 AWKRLVTCKSSG
-2072 SEG
+2072 SSDG

>member
-1 MDGDADEARKGSQDV
+1 MPTMSKSAGKEEENGLQEA
-16 PERTSPVFFRG
+16 PERTFPVFFRG

-37 PGFDLSDP
+37 PGFDLLDP

-57 HDKHLKWFFRHP
+57 HDKHLKCFFRHP
-69 ERKKRLVKKGL
+69 ERKKRLVKQGL
-80 ITSNEKVLCTRKEYN
+80 ITSNEKVLCTCKEYN
-95 HYSSYIKSVQLLW
+95 RYSGYIKSVQLLW
-108 EKQCCAQQKM
+108 EKQCCAQQKN

-154 KTFQSEM
+154 NTFQSEM
-161 KEGKNL
+161 EEGKNL

-188 VCRELH
+188 VCRELR
-194 LERRIPWSLIGQP
+194 LERRTGQP

-219 ETHTPLGMDSPSR
+219 ETHTPL
-232 HSTSSMD
+232 
-239 TLSSQILTENLQVAR
+239 
-254 LHTARPH
+254 
-261 TARPQTTRPRTAR
+261 
-274 PPTERPSSGSDHSGT
+274 
-289 LSTVMTC
+289 
-296 SPHSTSPSVIT
+296 IT
-307 VRDLLLMIGHIK
+307 VRDLLLMIGHIT
-319 SSLLEEVNSNLI
+319 SSVLEEVNSILI
-331 PAMVDF
+331 PALVDL
-337 IRQRASESAAESVL
+337 IRLRASESAAESML

-368 TSLLSKVNIIYFTQ
+368 TSLLSKVNVICLTQ
-382 SPDSRSSSISID
+382 SPDSRSSPISID

-401 TYCSSSSLSSEER
+401 TCCSSSSLSSEER

-422 STENLLAARPQYT
+422 STKNLLAT
-435 RPQTDRPQSVRPQS
+435 RPRST
-449 VRPQSVRPQSARPQ
+449 
-463 SARPQSARPQSAR
+463 
-476 PQSARPQS
+476 
-484 ARPQSARP
+484 RP
-492 QSAKPRTATD
+492 QSAKPPPAKPSPAKPPSDKPSPAKPQSAKPPPAKPPSAKPPSAKPPSAKPPPAKLQSAKPPPAKLRSAIPPPAKLRSAKPQSAKPPPAKLQSANPPPAKLRSAKPPPAKLQSAKPQSAKPPTATD
-502 YSGTSSAVVGRGH
+502 YSGTLSAVVGRGH
-515 VVPVKL
+515 VIPVKL
-521 TLDPFSS
+521 TLAPFSS

-537 NLPSSSPSS
+537 NLPSSSCPSS
-546 CSIKLSD
+546 CSIKLLD

-561 LALSSISN
+561 LA
-569 VSGCDSSS
+569 VS
-577 STSLS
+577 
-582 SEEQAH
+582 
-588 SASNQISTNNLQA
+588 
-601 ARPCSATP
+601 
-609 QSAMSQSGRPQ
+609 
-620 SDRQCTAT
+620 
-628 DDSETSSAVVGCTP
+628 
-642 HSASP
+642 
-647 YVIGPFSHGHVIPF
+647 
-661 KQTLASF
+661 
-668 SSSYNTSFPSSQGS
+668 
-682 SSSSSLVS
+682 
-690 TTLKLSATDMPPKQG
+690 
-705 SARSTSASSSC
+705 
-716 SIKLLDSMSDIP
+716 
-728 CSLAVRSISTVP
+728 SISTVP
-740 GPDSSSSPVREHQ
+740 GHDSSSSPVRENQ

-762 LSLDKN
+762 LSQDRN
-768 VQGGS
+768 GQGGS
-773 VTPPDS
+773 VTPPAPL
-779 SDVSLPS
+779 DVSLPS
-786 IIERAGVLVCSV
+786 IIERAGELVCSV
-798 ISQSLA
+798 ISKSLA
-804 IVEAQ
+804 IVEAR
-809 SSVNVEEGSPS
+809 SSVNGEEGSPS

-840 LGEDLVDSTLGNVI
+840 LGEDLVDSTLADVI
-854 AVLKMEGILSSS
+854 SVLKMEGILSSS
-866 PTFEEELLDLS
+866 PTLEEELLDLS

-884 SETLRCV
+884 SETLQCV

-942 TKKEDDSGS
+942 TKKDDDSGS
-951 DLSGASTPCNT
+951 DVSGASTPCST
-962 SESRSSSALRGVLPC
+962 PAPQSRSSSALRGVLPH
-977 DRRILSA
+977 DRRILST

-989 QNTLDSVN
+989 QNTLDSEN

-1011 VLEMIELLQRRLEG
+1011 VLEMIKLLQRRLDG
-1025 TSSES
+1025 TPSES
-1030 SIHITDVASPQG
+1030 SIHITDVASPLG
-1042 FPLPVSLRAVQSC
+1042 FPLPVSLHAVQSC
-1055 VVASD
+1055 VFATD

-1077 QFMSN
+1077 QFMSY
-1082 SIKPVSNIIAKATTK
+1082 SIKPVSNIITRATTK

-1127 IFKVAKESCSD
+1127 LFQVAKVSCSD
-1138 DLECLGDQLRCPS
+1138 DLEGLGDHLRCPS
-1151 ALARVLT
+1151 TLTRVLT
-1158 LLTSEKATLT
+1158 PLTSEKATLT
-1168 PDVLKIRREMSKEVA
+1168 PAVLKIRREMCKEVA
-1183 TELQSFLIKGSLTG
+1183 TELQSFLIKESLTG
-1197 TQTPSNGHVCTSG
+1197 TQTPSNGHACTSG
-1210 SDPREAVRDILRKT
+1210 SAPREAVRDILRKT

-1232 LDKIFSV
+1232 LNNIFSV

-1265 ELHASYYSS
+1265 ELQASYYSS

-1282 FEVENSLELQEFSDP
+1282 FEVESSLELQEFTDP
-1297 LSESILCL
+1297 LSESVLCL

-1312 KALNLKTGGGVF
+1312 KAQNLKTGGGVL

-1329 STYKKLLIGPHTN
+1329 PTYKKLLIGPHTN

-1377 PSNTSGRGNET
+1377 PSSTSGRGNET

-1399 VGKLVQKMLFQGLDI
+1399 VGKLVRKMLFQGLDI

-1419 NDSRSETFKLQYELV
+1419 NDSRSESFKLQYELV

-1462 SSENIHVKQLCEA
+1462 SSENIHVKELCEA
-1475 AFKPLKENHVPDV
+1475 GIKPLKENNVPDD
-1488 SETNIMVRRALS
+1488 SETNIMVRGALS

-1510 EEDSPSLHST
+1510 DKDSPSLHST

-1535 ELDPEDFASPVS
+1535 ELDSEDFASPVS
-1547 SPTTPL
+1547 SPTTTL

-1581 KDLKMPYS
+1581 KDLKTPYS
-1589 RLSSARIVSALCR
+1589 RPSSARIVSALCR

-1611 DALRRALSHGSGEMT
+1611 DALRRALSRGSGEMT
-1626 TAIASALTR
+1626 TAIASAVTR
-1635 EVNHLGSI
+1635 EVNRLGSI
-1643 FPKVSVRPLSSDIC
+1643 VPKVSVRPLSSDIC
-1657 LRTHQDKVM
+1657 LRTDQDKVM

-1677 TSQPVYIIVH
+1677 ASQPVYIIVH

-1694 IVRLLSLIVPR
+1694 IVRLRSLIVPR
-1705 NQVKL
+1705 TQDKL
-1710 SGWTLVEDVTNKL
+1710 ASWTLVEDVTNKL

-1731 TNRWS
+1731 TNRWR

-1746 IFQLVLAVHR
+1746 IFQLVLSVHR
-1756 KLTQRYGTEEALQK
+1756 KLMQRYGTEEALQK

-1785 LVTNGIMEAP
+1785 LVTNAIMDAP

-1828 NAEQSSIKTVI
+1828 KAEQSSIKTEI
-1839 EQPERSTVEQV
+1839 EQPEWSTVEQV
-1850 TSGSTS
+1850 TSGSSS
-1856 FIRERLLEQVLMK
+1856 FIRELILEEVLMK

-1879 RTKKHQCIQISDMV
+1879 RTNKHQRIQISDLV

-1909 ENMESQQTSLDSKM
+1909 EEMGSQQKSFNSKM

-1931 YTDLGKVKRLKRYL
+1931 YTDLGKVKRLKRSL
-1945 KIEDFFEDQE
+1945 KIDDLFEDQE

-1974 SVPNP
+1974 SVPS
-1979 YDGEASDLEDS
+1979 ETSDLEDS
-1990 CSDSCSW
+1990 CSD
-1997 DDVEEAESEGVH
+1997 DVEDVESEGVH
-2009 YATGRKSNVSIALR
+2009 YATGRKSKMSIVLK
-2023 DTTEQPE
+2023 DTTDQPE
-2030 VYIAVDSPPVIK
+2030 MYIAVDSPPMIK

-2049 IQGFFWGVQK
+2049 IRGFFWGVQK
-2059 AWKRLVTCDSSGT
+2059 AWKRLVTCKSSG
-2072 SEG
+2072 SSDG